1 MDFDEE
7 GEPEAPTP
15 IGEGAPGPTLI
26 APVDTTTQRNERR
39 DVERSEE
46 RENVEEARDP
56 FGHSEERLESPAPSG
71 FAEGV
76 SPTILPSSTS
86 RVNDT
91 YYTAPE
97 HRVQRDKYRA
107 LASDS
112 RILEES
118 HEDTPDVEEP
128 SQTHSGDRNPSI
140 FVVPSRDRH
149 EESPALSTVDRV
161 PVSGEIN
168 SETSLLRHS
177 REEEDEE
184 VAAAAAENY
193 GPKRS
198 NVSLQ
203 HAEPHVHD
211 KDTPVRMERVAPEG
225 SRRVDRRLLSHVNSV
240 RLSVE
245 DKLLDRQRRAESR
258 RSQHQEGVVRREQ
271 HRSAS
276 AEGEIVRAER
286 MLVRM
291 DVTQQDVPDEYAE
304 NASLKIDSRIAE
316 KWREYLV
323 VCRKGHDEQTPF
335 LLQLYKTRVIPQVQ
349 TPRVKRHFSHEIQLR
364 RSTTKVN
371 LFSCLDKTMVI
382 WHPYREW
389 TRIFIMRTRSA
400 AHSVEWYTFIR
411 EALGWHRPSTLMVH
425 VPDLDMSLRL
435 KNPFAHLEA
444 KQNFD
449 QNRCAVIL
457 ETMAREQAIASGII
471 NTCLDTL
478 QKCQQLST
486 MLDMWTKYEKIGLA
500 WRRYDRLEWVQGANE
515 KRMYGA
521 HAMREYYELE
531 LRPKQHYPT
540 YTHSAGSRQDEPPP
554 IEGFLIL
561 LTSQKGKHKRFGKA
575 FHRRLYFYTQD
586 QYLCFCKP
594 SKACPPAPPRLPTIA
609 GTQVPTS
616 NEIRRE
622 SPLVHDVDP
631 YPVDDNGR
639 IVWLMS
645 GRKTYTRRHDEEAY
659 AENRR
664 NVMNMAH
671 AEGYFN
677 LCRVVEVRPVTS
689 GEPDDACV
697 NSGDV
702 DFHGHTR
709 SNEGSPLDTG
719 RQTKGN
725 RTLELVLDD
734 GLVVK
739 LRTYNMQTRQEWIER
754 LQGLSAYWKART
766 HDDIRRLKGV
776 RQRNLDIMGIDEEQE
791 SLLGQVAQKWEVG
804 RAEASPELFHTCG
817 ISGCRAVKV
826 CSLSYT
832 YHTPA
837 DKYRCRAIST
847 AKPAAVP
854 PLSTAPSCSSK
865 ANCSF
870 SRAACEPGPA
880 RKPRTPIS
888 RARPSSTCVIATC
901 TAGSS
906 RATIC
911 CTMAMGRISCG
922 V

>member
-1 MDFDEE
+1 MDNVCAAHHRQLTGLLGPSPAALYRLSFPQPDDVDFDEDE
-7 GEPEAPTP
+7 DEPQEAPTP
-15 IGEGAPGPTLI
+15 IGEGASGPTVI
-26 APVDTTTQRNERR
+26 EPVDTTTQRNEA
-39 DVERSEE
+39 
-46 RENVEEARDP
+46 ENVEATDS
-56 FGHSEERLESPAPSG
+56 FGHGEEGLESPAPSRM
-71 FAEGV
+71 AEGM
-76 SPTILPSSTS
+76 SPMIRPSSTS

-91 YYTAPE
+91 YFTAPE
-97 HRVQRDKYRA
+97 HKEQRDKYRV
-107 LASDS
+107 LASSS

-118 HEDTPDVEEP
+118 PEDTAEHEDVSRTRSEE
-128 SQTHSGDRNPSI
+128 RNPSI
-140 FVVPSRDRH
+140 FVVRSRDH
-149 EESPALSTVDRV
+149 THDSPALSTVDGA

-168 SETSLLRHS
+168 SETSLLRRS
-177 REEEDEE
+177 REEEEAEE
-184 VAAAAAENY
+184 VAAAVE
-193 GPKRS
+193 PDSRSKRS
-198 NVSLQ
+198 NISLQ

-211 KDTPVRMERVAPEG
+211 KDTPVRQEDVTPEG
-225 SRRVDRRLLSHVNSV
+225 SRLDRHILSRVKSV
-240 RLSVE
+240 RFSAE
-245 DKLLDRQRRAESR
+245 DKLLDRRRRAESR
-258 RSQHQEGVVRREQ
+258 RTQQQEGVVRREQ
-271 HRSAS
+271 RRSAS

-291 DVTQQDVPDEYAE
+291 DITQQDVPDEYAE
-304 NASLKIDSRIAE
+304 NASLKIDSRVAE

-323 VCRKGHDEQTPF
+323 VCRKGYDEQTPF
-335 LLQLYKTRVIPQVQ
+335 LLQLYETRVIPQMQ

-364 RSTTKVN
+364 RSTTRVN

-382 WHPYREW
+382 WYPYREW

-425 VPDLDMSLRL
+425 VPDLDISLRL

-444 KQNFD
+444 KQNFG
-449 QNRCAVIL
+449 QNRCAVLL

-540 YTHSAGSRQDEPPP
+540 YTDSTRPRQDEPPP

-561 LTSQKGKHKRFGKA
+561 LTSQRGRHKRFGKA

-594 SKACPPAPPRLPTIA
+594 SKAAPPPPPRLPTIG
-609 GTQVPTS
+609 GTHVPTS
-616 NEIRRE
+616 DEIRRE

-631 YPVDDNGR
+631 YPIDDHGR
-639 IVWLMS
+639 IPWLMS
-645 GRKTYTRRHDEEAY
+645 GRKTYTRRRDAEAY

-664 NVMNMAH
+664 NAMNMAN

-677 LCRVVEVRPVTS
+677 LCRVVEVRPAC
-689 GEPDDACV
+689 GEQEDTCV

-709 SNEGSPLDTG
+709 SNEGNPLDTAH
-719 RQTKGN
+719 QNKGN

-734 GLVVK
+734 GLVVRI
-739 LRTYNMQTRQEWIER
+739 RTYNMQTRQEWIER
-754 LQGLSAYWKART
+754 LRGLSAYWKART
-766 HDDIRRLKGV
+766 HDDVRRLKGV
-776 RQRNLDIMGIDEEQE
+776 RQRNLDVLGIDEEQE
-791 SLLGQVAQKWEVG
+791 SMLGQIAQKWEVG

-817 ISGCRAVKV
+817 MSGCRAVKV
-826 CSLSYT
+826 GCSIYT
-832 YHTPA
+832 Y
-837 DKYRCRAIST
+837 Y
-847 AKPAAVP
+847 
-854 PLSTAPSCSSK
+854 
-865 ANCSF
+865 
-870 SRAACEPGPA
+870 
-880 RKPRTPIS
+880 
-888 RARPSSTCVIATC
+888 TC
-901 TAGSS
+901 
-906 RATIC
+906 
-911 CTMAMGRISCG
+911 
-922 V
+922 